1 MPSIALTMAALA
13 GSLVV
18 GEVSQRPSYE
28 FYEDHF
34 VLRADIGGDV
44 GAYAK
49 HFADIE
55 KRSIPVR
62 IIGDC
67 LSACTMILKNK
78 LACAMPG
85 ARFGFHL
92 AHKYNPETRETGEI
106 SDYGNKVLWEH
117 YPIHV
122 RQRLGTIPLNM
133 IYIKA
138 TDFIRPCKPESAAR
152 TKTLSMPGVNVIGAI
167 EAAARFTLDKSFLF
181 R

>member
-1 MPSIALTMAALA
+1 MSALA

-28 FYEDHF
+28 LNEDHF
-34 VLRADIGGDV
+34 ILRADIGGDV

-49 HFADIE
+49 HFADIA
-55 KRSIPVR
+55 KRSIPIR
-62 IIGDC
+62 IMGDC
-67 LSACTMILKNK
+67 LSACTMVLKNK

-92 AHKYNPETRETGEI
+92 AQKYNPATKEI
-106 SDYGNKVLWEH
+106 IGLSDYGNKVLWEH

-122 RQRLGTIPLNM
+122 QQRLGTLPLDM
-133 IYIKA
+133 IFIKA
-138 TDFIRPCKPESAAR
+138 TDFIPPCRPVSATRKA
-152 TKTLSMPGVNVIGAI
+152 V
-167 EAAARFTLDKSFLF
+167 EAAAQF